1 MPERILRL
9 FDQKKRQFF
18 LSVDFFNNN
27 LLLFDWEMLVMIIND
42 NFVVD
47 CLNLKLVGWRIQLEL
62 KTRQLSLQNQND
74 SLLLIQSIF
83 QIDWIRFEE
92 F

>member
-27 LLLFDWEMLVMIIND
+27 LLLFDWDMLVMIIND

-83 QIDWIRFEE
+83 QIDWIWFEE

>member
-83 QIDWIRFEE
+83 QIGWIWFEE

>member
-42 NFVVD
+42 DFVVG

>member
-27 LLLFDWEMLVMIIND
+27 LLLFDWDMLVMIIND

-62 KTRQLSLQNQND
+62 KTRQLSLQHQND

-83 QIDWIRFEE
+83 QIDWIWFEE

>member
-83 QIDWIRFEE
+83 QIDWIWFEE

>member
-27 LLLFDWEMLVMIIND
+27 LLLFDWDMLVMIIND